1 MAWLAPIRL
10 LHMMMMAPAL
20 ICWTPTRHYYQV
32 MKLRPTDTHG
42 LSSFGKKKQ
51 QIFSYFLY
59 QATGTVKEPLY
70 SPTLS
75 LYFLLLSVLFRLFLF
90 SLSFSDG
97 RNSSVELSCKQDEP
111 CGEPMCARWKQRE
124 KDGCFCYLRLL
135 PTDKRPDWANP
146 CASSAC

>member
-1 MAWLAPIRL
+1 
-10 LHMMMMAPAL
+10 
-20 ICWTPTRHYYQV
+20 

-42 LSSFGKKKQ
+42 RSSFGKKKQ
-51 QIFSYFLY
+51 
-59 QATGTVKEPLY
+59 
-70 SPTLS
+70 
-75 LYFLLLSVLFRLFLF
+75 LLSVLFRLFLF

-146 CASSAC
+146 CAHHPLAKTRKGK